1 LPRSHDAGQSAID
14 NGAPRARTISAA
26 FLADFNEHFAGEGH
40 GIFSKIYNDAPI
52 EYWSGLIALAKV
64 TKIEMGTPGD
74 FDRPATEDEALDRL
88 ERTEGPHAR
97 PMLEQ
102 FLKQVKKLEAK
113 YLEEE
118 STD

>member
-1 LPRSHDAGQSAID
+1 VIEAGPQPSRAFITHGRGTGGSGVGEAAVEHDAGPSAID

-26 FLADFNEHFAGEGH
+26 FSADFNEHFAGEGH

-74 FDRPATEDEALDRL
+74 FDHTA
-88 ERTEGPHAR
+88 
-97 PMLEQ
+97 
-102 FLKQVKKLEAK
+102 
-113 YLEEE
+113 
-118 STD
+118 